1 MTKEE
6 IKILE
11 EGNKWCKIFGLPPIT
26 FAELKRREQLIK
38 SSWGFAYTSTGVKY
52 FTQRKK

>member
-26 FAELKRREQLIK
+26 FAELKRHERLIK

-52 FTQRKK
+52 FEE

>member
-38 SSWGFAYTSTGVKY
+38 SSWGFAYTSTGIEHFKE
-52 FTQRKK
+52 